1 MFRLF
6 GRYVPIGQ
14 AEQELLKRKREKGVN
29 SLIRAGA
36 FILLSLIFFLGGSLV
51 LTPLIQLHALR
62 QQQLVAEQ
70 LLEQVK
76 EEEADAINRYIWTQD
91 PEYYEQIARDRA
103 NMAKPGETVVRR
115 PAPRPEPTPDVPRGR
130 D

>member
-62 QQQLVAEQ
+62 
-70 LLEQVK
+70 
-76 EEEADAINRYIWTQD
+76 
-91 PEYYEQIARDRA
+91 
-103 NMAKPGETVVRR
+103 
-115 PAPRPEPTPDVPRGR
+115 
-130 D
+130 